1 MAIITAAEV
10 KALLRISDT
19 TYDTYLAAV
28 IPPVQDFVMGFCN
41 NRFHVKN
48 VYITASSIACVKG
61 DPDTITDS
69 NSNFVEAYFAAGMDI
84 DIQDTIN
91 NNSVKVLATVAAGTL
106 TLTSTNELIDEDAG
120 ITTVTITR
128 IKFPDGIKIPVANLI
143 KYLLQSMSMDTG
155 EKDVKSVSLG
165 SFSESYS
172 GGFESSY
179 FPDYLLKQFTPW
191 KRIGM
196 V

>member
-28 IPPVQDFVMGFCN
+28 IPPVQDFVMTEFH
-41 NRFHVKN
+41 NRFHVKS

-128 IKFPDGIKIPVANLI
+128 VKFPAGIKIPVANLI
-143 KYLLQSMSMDTG
+143 KYLLQSSSMNDDDLQTQR
-155 EKDVKSVSLG
+155 VKLG
-165 SFSESYS
+165 SYEEEYGALDASR
-172 GGFESSY
+172 
-179 FPDYLLKQFTPW
+179 FPPTLLSQFAPW
-191 KRIGM
+191 SRIGM